1 MDKQQFSTL
10 KDALNNQYL
19 SASSSNHTANNAEVD
34 DQVLDMNW
42 LLAVFKRRI
51 LVMVIVAISIAT
63 LSGSLILLAA
73 KKSIT
78 EYEGKFKVLA
88 EPITADD
95 RLARLFIQAQNN
107 SLAVTDLSKIKS
119 SVEESSSLDY
129 QTLVR
134 VLKSP
139 EVLKPLLDKLQKK
152 YPQIDY
158 TVLNRQL
165 TIERVT
171 FLRDGKQGGTKLLD
185 ISYRDRNPSRIKYI
199 LEEIAK
205 YYIEYMRQERLKVTQ
220 QGIEFIDKQ
229 IPPLQQKVD
238 SLQKELQILRTKY
251 SFNQPELRSRSLSD
265 RLDTLTNSRLEVQAQ
280 LAENIRQYESY
291 KERSLRGD
299 NRWIVDISPKSY
311 ESLMG
316 KVNEV
321 ESQLALSSTQFYENS
336 LPIESLREKQQSL
349 RDLMQREA
357 EAILFQIKSKIEQLE
372 ARERVVANSQS
383 LLQEKITQM
392 PIAQRRYDEIQLEL
406 ELAKDPLKLFIEKQK
421 TLQLDAGQ
429 IDSSWEIIAKPEL
442 VKDDKGVP
450 LAVTQKP
457 TRRNLAIA
465 IVISSLL
472 GIAVGFL
479 VEVLNT
485 VFHTPEEIK
494 SATKYPILAVIP
506 LTKALENVSRRSII
520 FANKLTS
527 LNATNNS
534 ESSSKTMVSNQI
546 DFPFLEA
553 FRYLY
558 TNIHLLNTG
567 RAITSLTISSTTKGD
582 GKSTVAIYLAQTA
595 SAVGK
600 RVLLVDA
607 NMRLPQLHKHFGL
620 SNSRGLS
627 NALTSDLS
635 FNEAIQ
641 QLPNDDNLFILT
653 AGSSPADPIK
663 LLSSRKMHYLI
674 DEFQALFDLVIYDTP
689 PLIGLADGHLLAS
702 QTDGTVLVVKIEKN
716 DRGMVSNALDELTLA
731 GTRIF
736 GVVANGVA
744 SSKDRKKRSGHS

>member
-1 MDKQQFSTL
+1 MDKQQFSPV
-10 KDALNNQYL
+10 KDALNGQYL
-19 SASSSNHTANNAEVD
+19 STSSPNYVASNAEGD
-34 DQVLDMNW
+34 DQVLDMTW
-42 LLAVFKRRI
+42 LIAVFKRRI
-51 LVMVIVAISIAT
+51 LVMVIVAASVAT
-63 LSGSLILLAA
+63 LTGSLIILAA

-78 EYEGKFKVLA
+78 EYEGKFRVLS
-88 EPITADD
+88 EPITAEDQ
-95 RLARLFIQAQNN
+95 LSRLFVQAQNN
-107 SLAVTDLSKIKS
+107 SLAITDLNKIKS
-119 SVEESSSLDY
+119 SVEESSSVDY

-139 EVLKPLLDKLQKK
+139 EVLKPLVTRLQEKYRSLD
-152 YPQIDY
+152 YGI
-158 TVLNRQL
+158 LNSRL

-185 ISYRDRNPSRIKYI
+185 ISYRDRDQIRIKYV
-199 LEEIAK
+199 LEQTAS
-205 YYIEYMRQERLKVTQ
+205 YYMEYMRQERLKVTQ
-220 QGIEFIDKQ
+220 QGINFIDKQ

-238 SLQKELQILRTKY
+238 ILQKELQILRNKY
-251 SFNQPELRSRSLSD
+251 NFNQPEVRSRSLSD
-265 RLDTLTNSRLEVQAQ
+265 QLDGLTNRRIEVQAQ
-280 LAENIRQYESY
+280 LAENRRQYETY
-291 KERSLRGD
+291 KQRSLRGD

-349 RDLMQREA
+349 RDLIQKEA
-357 EAILFQIKSKIEQLE
+357 ESVLFQMKSQVEQLE
-372 ARERVVANSQS
+372 ARERVVATNQS

-392 PIAQRRYDEIQLEL
+392 PLAQRRYDEIQLEL

-421 TLQLDAGQ
+421 TLQLYAGQ
-429 IDSSWEIIAKPEL
+429 IDSAWQIIAKPEL
-442 VKDDKGVP
+442 IRDEKGVP
-450 LAVTQKP
+450 LAVTEKQTKRQL
-457 TRRNLAIA
+457 TIA

-472 GIAVGFL
+472 GIALGFL

-506 LTKALENVSRRSII
+506 IAKALRTSAGREGGLVD
-520 FANKLTS
+520 KLTALTS
-527 LNATNNS
+527 TTKKPSSSRIS
-534 ESSSKTMVSNQI
+534 ESTQI

-558 TNIHLLNTG
+558 TNIHLLNAG
-567 RAITSLTISSTTKGD
+567 RPISSLTISSTAKGD
-582 GKSTVAIYLAQTA
+582 GKSTVAVYLARTA

-607 NMRLPQLHKHFGL
+607 NMRFPQLHARLGI
-620 SNSRGLS
+620 SNIRGLS

-635 FNEAIQ
+635 LNEAIQ
-641 QLPNDDNLFILT
+641 RLPNDDNLFVLT
-653 AGSSPADPIK
+653 AGSSPPDPIK
-663 LLSSRKMHYLI
+663 LLSSKKMRYLME
-674 DEFQALFDLVIYDTP
+674 EFQALFDLVIYDTP

-702 QTDGTVLVVKIEKN
+702 HTDGTVLVVKLEKN
-716 DRGMVSNALDELTLA
+716 DRGMVGNALDELNLA

-736 GVVANGVA
+736 GVVANGVD
-744 SSKDRKKRSGHS
+744 SKDRKKRSGHS